1 MITISNNLKIIL
13 VIILFSAIF
22 LVIYLISNSKSPT
35 PTMNVVPDAPVLV
48 SFTDPGPLDSPW
60 HFQTAYAIAYYYQ
73 GFEKETHGK
82 LSKPLLL
89 PSSLKTNPTIKF
101 TAVSNYSTV
110 IFRTSATAFNLPPP
124 LDFGP
129 ASIIAT
135 VGANKNTYT
144 DVKNPYSK
152 PYPSPKFYS
161 ASEDSTDLKKLP
173 FRIPTFYAAQYVDVS
188 DPSNPIPGPLGNA
201 GWFHSLT
208 ANNPKITFVISPEL
222 PYKISLFVSG
232 DQGNNKKW
240 TPIDLQPTISN
251 LYAVFIDSINSLYS
265 GPPPITGTNV
275 TWVSIFPPLPPPTFP
290 WYSKTSYGFA
300 LVDPGFDPEMCS
312 SAVLGI
318 TSITSNLTNID
329 LKVPQITFPKYD
341 TTYNLIAFRTDN
353 TLDFTKNPVPPTK
366 KDLLLLPQPTDQALF
381 AFTDIQNP
389 YIKFT
394 FSVTST
400 FNTNLTHQPLLKN
413 DYQLNFLTPPGV
425 SIGFSVKSNVDNDPT
440 VTITVPS
447 YDFESFIPVI
457 NSFTRTRSNSTA
469 LAQSLITYQKNQ
481 IIFSD
486 IVSDSE
492 YRSTLYYKVPINTPS
507 NNTLSLQSW
516 SNGSNSMLCDKSGET
531 CFDPALGYCV
541 EKCTNNRNCLQSTD
555 LENKIGNNVCDAKA
569 QPSNS
574 NVITDW
580 GLILDNVTDASQCN
594 DVTFFM
600 QPNFCTGP
608 NFDSLDG
615 YKNGNSECV
624 NSPPNT
630 KCHKLPGKDI
640 TYDSLPCPVWQTPIP
655 LNENAQTMCTS
666 FLAKSPTSY
675 CRDAYY
681 DPNVNG
687 GTCVAECSQGTKP
700 SSDPLGKNICV
711 K

>member
-35 PTMNVVPDAPVLV
+35 PTMNVVPDAPELV

-89 PSSLKTNPTIKF
+89 PSSPKTNPTIKF

-110 IFRTSATAFNLPPP
+110 IFRTSATAFGMLPP

-129 ASIIAT
+129 SSIIAT

-144 DVKNPYSK
+144 DQKNPYSK
-152 PYPSPKFYS
+152 PIGYPIFLS
-161 ASEDSTDLKKLP
+161 AEQGTRDVTKLP

-188 DPSNPIPGPLGNA
+188 DPSNPIPGPIGNA
-201 GWFHSLT
+201 GKYYSLSD
-208 ANNPKITFVISPEL
+208 NNPIITFNILPES

-232 DQGNNKKW
+232 DQGDNKKW
-240 TPIDLQPTISN
+240 NPIDLQPTISHI
-251 LYAVFIDSINSLYS
+251 LAVFIDSINSLYS
-265 GPPPITGTNV
+265 GPPTITGNKV
-275 TWVSIFPPLPPPTFP
+275 NWVPISPPPVFP
-290 WYSKTSYGFA
+290 WYTKTSYGFA
-300 LVDPGFDPEMCS
+300 LVDPGFDPEVCS

-318 TSITSNLTNID
+318 TGITNNLTNNIN
-329 LKVPQITFPKYD
+329 LTVPQIIFSKYD
-341 TTYNLIAFRTDN
+341 PTYNLIAFRTDN
-353 TLDFTKNPVPPTK
+353 ALDFSTDPLTPTK
-366 KDLLLLPQPTDQALF
+366 KDLLLLPQPTDQALS
-381 AFTDIQNP
+381 AFTDILNP

-400 FNTNLTHQPLLKN
+400 FNTNPIHQPLLKN
-413 DYQLNFLTPPGV
+413 DYQLNFSTPPNI
-425 SIGFSVKSNVDNDPT
+425 SIIFSVKSNVDNDPT

-447 YDFESFIPVI
+447 IDFESFIPGI
-457 NSFTRTRSNSTA
+457 SFFTRTRSNITA
-469 LAQSLITYQKNQ
+469 LAHSLVFYKKNQ

-492 YRSTLYYKVPINTPS
+492 YNSIKTPYYIIPINTPS
-507 NNTLSLQSW
+507 NNTLSLQTW

-555 LENKIGNNVCDAKA
+555 LVKQIGNNVCDVKA

-574 NVITDW
+574 NVTTDW
-580 GLILDNVTDASQCN
+580 GLILDNVSDASQCN

-624 NSPPNT
+624 NSPQNT

-640 TYDSLPCPVWQTPIP
+640 TYDSLPCPAWQTPIP

-666 FLAKSPTSY
+666 FLAKLPTSY